1 MTSAATHI
9 LVIDDEP
16 HITHV
21 VSLKLRNAGYEVTT
35 AGDGEEGYEAALQ
48 CNPDLIITD
57 PQMPYLTGIEL
68 ARKLK
73 ETKATAATPVIML
86 TARGFG
92 LTPDDMAGTNII
104 DMLSK
109 PFSPREVLEHVA
121 KTLEGTQSSGDAKAA

>member
-57 PQMPYLTGIEL
+57 LQMPYLTGIEL

-121 KTLEGTQSSGDAKAA
+121 KTLEGAPSSGDAKAA